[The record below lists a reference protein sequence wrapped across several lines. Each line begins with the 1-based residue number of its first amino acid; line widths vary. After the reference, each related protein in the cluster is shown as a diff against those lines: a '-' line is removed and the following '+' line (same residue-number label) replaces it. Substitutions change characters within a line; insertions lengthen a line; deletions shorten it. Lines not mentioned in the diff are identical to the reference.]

1 MVARINT
8 GKNIAKSLNY
18 NEQKVQGGKAELI
31 AASGFLREPEEMS
44 FYQKMWHF
52 ERLMKLNK
60 RATTNTLHVSLN
72 FDPSEKLDKATL
84 IEIAN
89 RYMEQIGFSD
99 QPYLV
104 YRHDDAGHP
113 HIHIVSTN
121 IQANGN
127 RISMHNM
134 GRNQSERA
142 RKAIEIEFGLIK
154 AEDRKNKKAAGLA
167 PVNVYKAIYGKAE
180 TRQAISNVLNVV
192 VNQYRYTS
200 LPELNAILRL
210 YNVIADPG
218 SPGSRINKH
227 KGLTYRI
234 LDERGNK
241 VGVPIKA
248 SSFFLKPTLKLLECK
263 YAENE
268 ALRQPFKKR
277 LAVEIE
283 YSLIKNPQSILDFSD
298 NLSRSGINVI
308 LRQNSDGLIYGITYV
323 DLKTKSVFNGSDLG
337 KEYSAKGI
345 LERLGYGEK
354 MGENQSLKPLV
365 NVKPDG
371 YNEELKYE
379 SKKDLV
385 DILLRPEYIDENLMP
400 YPFRKDPKKKKKKG
414 MSI

>member
-8 GKNIAKSLNY
+8 GKSISKSLNY
-18 NEQKVQGGKAELI
+18 NEQKVKLRKAELI
-31 AASGFLREPEEMS
+31 SVSGFLRDMDKLS
-44 FYQKMWHF
+44 FRDKIQRF
-52 ERLMKLNK
+52 EQLTSLNE
-60 RATTNTLHVSLN
+60 RATTNTMHVSLN
-72 FDPSEKLDKATL
+72 FDPSENLDKAKL
-84 IEIAN
+84 IEIADS
-89 RYMEQIGFSD
+89 YMDLIGFGE

-121 IQANGN
+121 IQPNGN
-127 RISMHNM
+127 RISMHNL

-142 RKAIEIEFGLIK
+142 RKAIEVEFGLVK
-154 AEDRKNKKAAGLA
+154 AEDRKSKKAADLA

-180 TRQAISNVLNVV
+180 TRQAISNVLNAVI
-192 VNQYRYTS
+192 NQYRYTS
-200 LPELNAILRL
+200 LPELNAILKL
-210 YNVIADPG
+210 YNVAADPG
-218 SPGSRINKH
+218 SAGSRINKH

-248 SSFFLKPTLKLLECK
+248 SSFFMKPTLKLLESK

-268 ALRQPFKKR
+268 ALRQPFKRR

-283 YSLIKNPQSILDFSD
+283 YSLVKNPRSILGFSE
-298 NLSRSGINVI
+298 NLSRAGINLV
-308 LRQNSDGLIYGITYV
+308 LRQNSDGLIYGMTYV
-323 DLKTKSVFNGSDLG
+323 DIKTKSVFNGSDLG

-354 MGENQSLKPLV
+354 ARENPKLKMHFSGQL
-365 NVKPDG
+365 DG
-371 YNEELKYE
+371 YKDEAKIG
-379 SKKDLV
+379 SKTDLI
-385 DILLRPEYIDENLMP
+385 DILLRPEYLAENLMP
-400 YPFRKDPKKKKKKG
+400 YPFKKDTKRKKKRG

>member
-18 NEQKVQGGKAELI
+18 NEQKVHAEKAELI
-31 AASGFLREPEEMS
+31 SASGFLQEPDTMS

-52 ERLMKLNK
+52 ERLIKLNK
-60 RATTNTLHVSLN
+60 KATTNALHVSLN
-72 FDPSEKLDKATL
+72 FDPSEKLDKSTL
-84 IEIAN
+84 VEIAN
-89 RYMEQIGFSD
+89 RYMENIGFAD

-121 IQANGN
+121 IQTNGN

-142 RKAIEIEFGLIK
+142 RKSIEVEFGLVK
-154 AEDRKNKKAAGLA
+154 AEDRKNRKASELV
-167 PVNVYKAIYGKAE
+167 PVNAYKAMYGKAE
-180 TRQAISNVLNVV
+180 TRQAISNVLGVV
-192 VNQYRYTS
+192 INQFRFTS

-210 YNVIADPG
+210 YNVQADPG
-218 SPGSRINKH
+218 AHGSRINKH

-234 LDERGNK
+234 LDEKGNK

-248 SSFFLKPTLKLLECK
+248 SSFFMKPTLKLLESK

-268 ALRQPFKKR
+268 SLRQPFKR
-277 LAVEIE
+277 RFAVEIE
-283 YSLIKNPQSILDFSD
+283 FSLAKKPRTIMDFSE
-298 NLSRSGINVI
+298 NLSRVGINVI
-308 LRQNSDGLIYGITYV
+308 LRQNSEGLIYGITYV

-345 LERLGYGEK
+345 LERLELGERPAQNS
-354 MGENQSLKPLV
+354 GLKPVVSGQLTSYYEDS
-365 NVKPDG
+365 KPNDK
-371 YNEELKYE
+371 NDML
-379 SKKDLV
+379 
-385 DILLRPEYIDENLMP
+385 DILLRPENIPENIVP
-400 YPFRKDPKKKKKKG
+400 YPFKKDVKKKKKRG
-414 MSI
+414 LSI